1 MKPRKKVEDK
11 EICLALNAPVGRIN
25 PDFRE
30 AMKHSASAKQPPAI
44 TRSQARRQRRK
55 KLRTHYLADLADN
68 NPELFAKKWNW
79 LLEGWVREV
88 ARRAPLLREKDGN
101 WTLTAA
107 ALIADV
113 KDMLQSIGNRATAA
127 EMGATLATLNETQMQ
142 AMARAVEKRLAPKQW
157 GTPIGFRP
165 DTSA

>member
-1 MKPRKKVEDK
+1 MKQSTSEKQSP
-11 EICLALNAPVGRIN
+11 
-25 PDFRE
+25 
-30 AMKHSASAKQPPAI
+30 AS

-55 KLRTHYLADLADN
+55 KLRTHFLADLAEN

-88 ARRAPLLREKDGN
+88 TRRAPLLREKDGN
-101 WTLTAA
+101 WTPLAG

-113 KDMLQSIGNRATAA
+113 KDMLQSIGDRAAAA
-127 EMGATLATLNETQMQ
+127 EMSATLATLNEAQMQ
-142 AMARAVEKRLAPKQW
+142 AMAKAVEKRLAPKQW
-157 GTPIGFRP
+157 RTPIGFQQ